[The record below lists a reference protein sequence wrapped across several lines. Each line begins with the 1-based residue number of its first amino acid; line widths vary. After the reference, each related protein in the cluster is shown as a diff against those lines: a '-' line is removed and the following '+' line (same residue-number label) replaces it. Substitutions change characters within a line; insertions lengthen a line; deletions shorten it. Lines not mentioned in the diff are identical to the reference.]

1 MKKEI
6 SPGAVIGIAAV
17 ALAIAGGL
25 GFMWFQKATGDA
37 PVSQEQIDRERKATE
52 DRYKGMGVQTSPST
66 AGTPPT
72 AGTNPEADARSQY
85 PGGSGR

>member
-6 SPGAVIGIAAV
+6 SSGAMIGIAAV
-17 ALAIAGGL
+17 ALALIGGL
-25 GFMWFQKATGDA
+25 GFMWFQRTTGDV

-52 DRYKGMGVQTSPST
+52 DRYKGMGVQTAPSN

-72 AGTNPEADARSQY
+72 AGTNPEADARAQY